1 MASYFDDYELAK
13 SYLAE
18 IRTKYPRYVRDQFQM
33 ILRIVKSTEQQAI
46 IEQALTACFQK
57 KLFSATDFVDMV
69 KYIERQR
76 QVYITKSDKQCNV
89 PIKPLDVQNES
100 IYYIST
106 PQRDIDEYL
115 TVLEAKNE

>member
-1 MASYFDDYELAK
+1 
-13 SYLAE
+13 
-18 IRTKYPRYVRDQFQM
+18 
-33 ILRIVKSTEQQAI
+33 
-46 IEQALTACFQK
+46 
-57 KLFSATDFVDMV
+57 MV

-76 QVYITKSDKQCNV
+76 QVYVTKSVKQRKV

-115 TVLEAKNE
+115 TVLEADK